1 VNTVGVCGCRRHHRA
16 AAPAHAFE
24 CRERHQQR
32 VGAGKSHDLAGD
44 RLVGLDHDPG
54 TDRHLVDRPA
64 TSTTRPRTPIA
75 RPSGRLTP
83 VFASY
88 GRALPRLRLHPGY
101 KKILHGRRA
110 LHARIFFIATAP
122 SWQKQRTRIDS
133 VAVIARWFLTSCLP
147 ASLIIASP
155 LWDFRGPS
163 PDWTVGQSLLN
174 RLRPNLNVEHEMTLG
189 KKTNPVQYLRAIRL
203 SLPRGRARV
212 GLGFVNHALLRFR
225 LGLSQSVLE
234 GRRCGVPTCARSG
247 EEGDWHARIAD

>member
-1 VNTVGVCGCRRHHRA
+1 MREPPA
-16 AAPAHAFE
+16 ARKEPDFA
-24 CRERHQQR
+24 
-32 VGAGKSHDLAGD
+32 
-44 RLVGLDHDPG
+44 
-54 TDRHLVDRPA
+54 
-64 TSTTRPRTPIA
+64 IA
-75 RPSGRLTP
+75 RPSGLLTP

-110 LHARIFFIATAP
+110 LDARILFVTTAL
-122 SWQKQRTRIDS
+122 SWQKQRTRIDP
-133 VAVIARWFLTSCLP
+133 VAVIARRFLTSCLP

-163 PDWTVGQSLLN
+163 PDWTVRQNLLN

-189 KKTNPVQYLRAIRL
+189 KKINPVQYLRAIRL

-212 GLGFVNHALLRFR
+212 GLGFVNHASLRFR

>member
-1 VNTVGVCGCRRHHRA
+1 MRVTTARQPRRTPSSAANGISSALAPENPTTSQEIALSVSTTTRA
-16 AAPAHAFE
+16 P
-24 CRERHQQR
+24 
-32 VGAGKSHDLAGD
+32 
-44 RLVGLDHDPG
+44 
-54 TDRHLVDRPA
+54 TDISWIGPA

-88 GRALPRLRLHPGY
+88 GRALPRLRLHLGY

-189 KKTNPVQYLRAIRL
+189 KKTNSVQYLRAIRL

-212 GLGFVNHALLRFR
+212 GSGFVNHALLRFR